1 MYIRISVCIH
11 LQVLRLSTLWI
22 SLQTLEE
29 TELPQTSLDSAG
41 IQADLDCIEVY
52 INNIHTVLT
61 KERKWSVPLLYCQEL
76 ELHRHPHY
84 DMSSLWYNHLSHY
97 DALYWRRGR
106 LKLKPKNWGKV
117 CMYIQLRIYI
127 HTIIIIHFLKV
138 WGRQKLT

>member
-61 KERKWSVPLLYCQEL
+61 KERK
-76 ELHRHPHY
+76 
-84 DMSSLWYNHLSHY
+84 
-97 DALYWRRGR
+97 
-106 LKLKPKNWGKV
+106 
-117 CMYIQLRIYI
+117 
-127 HTIIIIHFLKV
+127 
-138 WGRQKLT
+138 